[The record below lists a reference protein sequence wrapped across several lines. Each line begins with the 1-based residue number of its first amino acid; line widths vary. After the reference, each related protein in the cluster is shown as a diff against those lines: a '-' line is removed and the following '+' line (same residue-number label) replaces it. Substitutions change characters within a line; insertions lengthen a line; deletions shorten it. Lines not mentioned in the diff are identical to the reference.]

1 MFGEYRRWKW
11 YEGDSHHEQQV
22 AEDQGAISAPNV
34 LKKCVMVRPHD
45 ANDKKAQ
52 HLAHI
57 IVASG
62 AKEPTR
68 ARRPIEARACP
79 ALESLRSIM

>member
-34 LKKCVMVRPHD
+34 LKECMMVRPHD

-52 HLAHI
+52 HLALI
-57 IVASG
+57 IGPAVPKSRP
-62 AKEPTR
+62 EPAGR
-68 ARRPIEARACP
+68 LKLVHVRHSN
-79 ALESLRSIM
+79 L